1 MKSINK
7 INSADIEWFGGEMEN
22 ESGRLQYSAVH
33 AWVGDETL
41 CGATPRGE
49 ITDVSHGNECKR
61 CLKKVAK
68 IEQAEEHER
77 TKQTGQPPR
86 QFKTVETNEGPTMV
100 VAWPYGWKRVDM
112 DKLIYQNTGF
122 SSLDDLLNARG
133 GYRPSCDM
141 SRLEMELIAD
151 AYDAAQT
158 ERGDERRAYRYGY
171 PTL

>member
-1 MKSINK
+1 MRKQTKKTNE
-7 INSADIEWFGGEMEN
+7 INSADIEWFGGAIEN

-49 ITDVSHGNECKR
+49 ITDVSTGDECKN

-68 IEQAEEHER
+68 IERAEAE
-77 TKQTGQPPR
+77 Q
-86 QFKTVETNEGPTMV
+86 VEPKKVEPV
-100 VAWPYGWKRVDM
+100 VDI
-112 DKLIYQNTGF
+112 DELIAHNSGF
-122 SSLDDLLNARG
+122 SSLDDMLNARG
-133 GYRPSCDM
+133 GYRPSCDV

-158 ERGDERRAYRYGY
+158 ARGDERRAFRY
-171 PTL
+171 